1 MAIDLIGPSSDVA
14 IVQDL
19 VLVRVECLGKPMKA
33 PKPTTSTLRGM
44 PDPLH
49 LESLVQMRQ

>member
-1 MAIDLIGPSSDVA
+1 MAIDLIDPSSDVA